1 VTQRSKIVQTQKYGA
16 RLTPPVGLP
25 PKMARDWARNR
36 LVKMIEEAGHD
47 LEGTIE
53 THILPAED
61 DRQMQVAAVAD
72 VYVLTDRERAKLR
85 EAYLRGY
92 RDWNGGTA
100 PKTTPYDLPESRK
113 ETTP

>member
-1 VTQRSKIVQTQKYGA
+1 MTQRSKIVQTQKYGA

-53 THILPAED
+53 THILPASED
-61 DRQMQVAAVAD
+61 DPLDSGTPMQVAAVAD

-85 EAYLRGY
+85 AAYLRGY
-92 RDWNGGTA
+92 ADWNGGTA
-100 PKTTPYDLPESRK
+100 PKTTPFDPKES
-113 ETTP
+113 